1 MRSANVTQT
10 VMRFTV
16 PLFTYQELPN
26 ATQSVD
32 PVYLGITGWGT
43 GQKSPIGWFAI
54 PAKTHHATPK
64 NACKPTNR
72 KKKQYFT
79 VVAQLCSLL

>member
-16 PLFTYQELPN
+16 QLSTYQELLN

-32 PVYLGITGWGT
+32 HVYPG
-43 GQKSPIGWFAI
+43 KA
-54 PAKTHHATPK
+54 H
-64 NACKPTNR
+64 
-72 KKKQYFT
+72 
-79 VVAQLCSLL
+79 

>member
-32 PVYLGITGWGT
+32 PVYLG
-43 GQKSPIGWFAI
+43 KA
-54 PAKTHHATPK
+54 H
-64 NACKPTNR
+64 
-72 KKKQYFT
+72 
-79 VVAQLCSLL
+79 